1 MMSVFF
7 CPVANIKA
15 PLEQVWGFLSEPANY
30 SLWWD
35 AQTQEITPSGSAH
48 PGQKIRAQS
57 RAIGKRWAVNL
68 LVESVDE
75 QKHQLHLKTMLP
87 LGITV
92 FNHITCTT
100 IDSAATQVTFG

>member
-1 MMSVFF
+1 MSVFI
-7 CPVANIKA
+7 CPVANIEA

-35 AQTQEITPSGSAH
+35 AQTEEITPSGSAH
-48 PGQKIRAQS
+48 PRQKISAQTRAL
-57 RAIGKRWAVNL
+57 GKQWEVNI
-68 LVESVDE
+68 LVEVVDE

-92 FNHITCTT
+92 FNYITCTA
-100 IDSAATQVTFG
+100 INSAATQVTFG